1 MTGCPAG
8 RTAPPRKCLRRG
20 KFLRGDPVARA
31 RVGRTASSGVWFV
44 PVKAHSLPAVFPEA
58 TALCSREGAR

>member
-8 RTAPPRKCLRRG
+8 RTAPPRKCLRRR
-20 KFLRGDPVARA
+20 KFLRADPVART

-44 PVKAHSLPAVFPEA
+44 PVKAHSLALLRPDA
-58 TALCSREGAR
+58 TSLCSREGAR